1 MQQEYLEQN
10 SKEQIQIFSD
20 YNEMLKGP
28 NLDMINYTTPFVHAS
43 IPLQL
48 RRQANMSTVEN

>member
-43 IPLQL
+43 IPLL

>member
-20 YNEMLKGP
+20 YNEMLKVQ
-28 NLDMINYTTPFVHAS
+28 NLDMIS
-43 IPLQL
+43 ICRRVFMPQLQL
-48 RRQANMSTVEN
+48 